1 MARGRPT
8 RPRLRSKTAT
18 RRPPRARRFA
28 VINPIGPAPT
38 IATSYSSTN
47 SAPTLGFLRHFA
59 FPPNPQQRSAAKF
72 ILRSYVKST
81 RKSIRKICRL
91 RREAKLAKIDLRR
104 RAEIGR
110 QRRAKSRAQIVEAA
124 RFLFTSRPIAS
135 VTIEDVTRQAQVAKG
150 TFYSHF
156 RSLDDLR
163 AAVAV
168 ELSQTFEDLI
178 DQSGLYAAD
187 PVARIAAGCAVFIG
201 EAQRDPAWGALIARG
216 ACAFPTFASAA
227 RECLKTNLRA
237 RPKRRAC
244 GLLLD

>member
-1 MARGRPT
+1 
-8 RPRLRSKTAT
+8 
-18 RRPPRARRFA
+18 
-28 VINPIGPAPT
+28 
-38 IATSYSSTN
+38 
-47 SAPTLGFLRHFA
+47 
-59 FPPNPQQRSAAKF
+59 
-72 ILRSYVKST
+72 
-81 RKSIRKICRL
+81 
-91 RREAKLAKIDLRR
+91 LAKIDLSR
-104 RAEIGR
+104 RAEIGH

-178 DQSGLYAAD
+178 DQSGLHAAD

-216 ACAFPTFASAA
+216 ACAFPTFASAV
-227 RECLKTNLRA
+227 RECLKTNLRLAQSEGRVASFSIEVGFDLVFGIILQAIRSASGA
-237 RPKRRAC
+237 RMSPADAKDVVQAILRALGVGREEADLALRRIYGTTNVTRDSGSARTI
-244 GLLLD
+244 

>member
-1 MARGRPT
+1 M
-8 RPRLRSKTAT
+8 
-18 RRPPRARRFA
+18 
-28 VINPIGPAPT
+28 
-38 IATSYSSTN
+38 
-47 SAPTLGFLRHFA
+47 
-59 FPPNPQQRSAAKF
+59 
-72 ILRSYVKST
+72 
-81 RKSIRKICRL
+81 
-91 RREAKLAKIDLRR
+91 AKIDLRR

-187 PVARIAAGCAVFIG
+187 PVARIGAGCAVFIG

-216 ACAFPTFASAA
+216 ACAFPTFASAV
-227 RECLKTNLRA
+227 RECLKTNLRLAQSEERVASFSIEVGFDLVFGIILQAIRSASGA
-237 RPKRRAC
+237 RMSRADAKDVVQAILRALGVGREEADLALRRIYGTTNVTRDSGSARTI
-244 GLLLD
+244 

>member
-1 MARGRPT
+1 M
-8 RPRLRSKTAT
+8 KK
-18 RRPPRARRFA
+18 
-28 VINPIGPAPT
+28 
-38 IATSYSSTN
+38 SS
-47 SAPTLGFLRHFA
+47 F
-59 FPPNPQQRSAAKF
+59 
-72 ILRSYVKST
+72 
-81 RKSIRKICRL
+81 RK
-91 RREAKLAKIDLRR
+91 EAKLAKIDLRR

-163 AAVAV
+163 AAVAA

-178 DQSGLYAAD
+178 DTSGLYAAD

-227 RECLKTNLRA
+227 RECLKTNLRLAQSEGRVASFSIEVGFDLVFGIILQAIRSASGA
-237 RPKRRAC
+237 RMSPADAKDVVQAILRALGVGTEEADLALRRIYEMTNVTRNSGSARTI
-244 GLLLD
+244 

>member
-1 MARGRPT
+1 M
-8 RPRLRSKTAT
+8 K
-18 RRPPRARRFA
+18 
-28 VINPIGPAPT
+28 N
-38 IATSYSSTN
+38 SS
-47 SAPTLGFLRHFA
+47 F
-59 FPPNPQQRSAAKF
+59 
-72 ILRSYVKST
+72 
-81 RKSIRKICRL
+81 RK
-91 RREAKLAKIDLRR
+91 EVKLAKIDLRR

-168 ELSQTFEDLI
+168 ELSQMLEDLI
-178 DQSGLYAAD
+178 HTSGLYAAD
-187 PVARIAAGCAVFIG
+187 PVARIAAGCALFIG

-227 RECLKTNLRA
+227 RACLKTNLRLAQSEGRVVSFSIEVGFDLVFGIILQATRSASGTRMSPADAKDVVQAILRALGVGTEDADLALRRTYEATNLTRDSGEA
-237 RPKRRAC
+237 RTI
-244 GLLLD
+244 